1 MRKIYLLSSLLL
13 GLLGNAQNYTDGVFV
28 VNEGWFGREGSIN
41 FIHSDNQISY
51 RVYGTVNAGSSLGHT
66 TSYGTIY
73 GDKFY
78 FVSKQN
84 YLDKGGRLVVAD
96 AKTLQK
102 IASIDNIGGG
112 DGRSFVGVDA
122 NTAYI
127 GTSTGIVLY
136 DILGME
142 VRDIITGTGGGSTYQ
157 GQIGNMI
164 RTSRYVFAVKQDH
177 GIFVIDPETHTIK
190 HTISGKY
197 SSITQAKD
205 GNVWAIEN
213 NKLYQ
218 INSTDFSVKEY
229 HIPTTQYASSWGA
242 WNAGSFTYSNTEN
255 ALYWINSV
263 SDWEMGKQ
271 IIKFDINT
279 KTFNENF
286 ALVPEQ
292 EQTPYGAAL
301 RVNPT
306 NGQLILTTIKSGWG
320 TNSEKNWVHTYN
332 TDGSLVDTKTLQDYY
347 WFPSMPVFP
356 DNHAPVINGNNEENI
371 SITEVTRINLSE
383 VVSDVDNLQAGIVK
397 NIKFISDTSIISAEI
412 NDKDELV
419 ITPLDKG
426 YASVEVI
433 FNSNGKMVE
442 KTYNIDT
449 TLLSVS
455 NVEKTQLSIYP
466 NPTSDYI
473 HIKSNEN
480 IQEVQVL
487 DISGKLVKTSVGN
500 KVDIRPLNRGIY
512 IVRIKTDKTI
522 HTHKIMKQ

>member
-13 GLLGNAQNYTDGVFV
+13 GLLGNAQNYTDGVFI
-28 VNEGWFGREGSIN
+28 VNEGWFGREGGSVN

-51 RVYGTVNAGSSLGHT
+51 RVYGDANGGSSLGNT

-73 GDKFY
+73 GDYFY

-84 YLDKGGRLVVAD
+84 DGDKGGRLVVAD

-102 IASIDNIGGG
+102 IASINDLIGK
-112 DGRSFVGVDA
+112 DGRSFVGVDH
-122 NTAYI
+122 NVAYI
-127 GTSTGIVLY
+127 GTSDGVVLY
-136 DILGME
+136 DIPTMQ
-142 VRDIITGTGGGSTYQ
+142 VKITIDGTS

-164 RTSRYVFAVKQDH
+164 RTFQYVFAVKQNG
-177 GIFVIDPETHTIK
+177 GILVIDPENHTIK
-190 HTISGKY
+190 HTIVGDY
-197 SSITQAKD
+197 ASITQAKD
-205 GNVWAIEN
+205 GSVWAIGG
-213 NKLYQ
+213 NKLYN
-218 INSTDFSVKEY
+218 INPTSFSVKEY
-229 HIPTTQYASSWGA
+229 DIPTTQYFASWGA

-263 SDWEMGKQ
+263 SAWEMGKQ

-279 KTFNENF
+279 KTFNEHF
-286 ALVPEQ
+286 ASVPGQ
-292 EQTPYGAAL
+292 ETQYKQIPYGAAL
-301 RVNPT
+301 RINPI
-306 NGQLILTTIKSGWG
+306 NGRLILTTTESGWG
-320 TNSEKNWVHTYN
+320 THYQKNWVHTYN
-332 TDGSLVDTKTLQDYY
+332 TDGTLADTKTLQDHY

-480 IQEVQVL
+480 IQEVQIL

-512 IVRIKTDKTI
+512 IVRIKTNKTI